1 MNLKYV
7 IIDAGHGIDTPG
19 KRTPLINNNKDYI
32 IEFEFNISLSI
43 MLYKLLKDS
52 NIKVDFSFN
61 SLYDSN
67 LSDRIFNINKNLL
80 LNKHS
85 HKPILVSFHTNA
97 FGDGKSFN
105 NVRGIEILY
114 NPDKSEGLKLSEFI
128 HKEFISNI
136 PNLIDRGL
144 KNRSNL
150 ALLNKLDLPACIIE
164 CGFMT
169 NKEDIE
175 LLTNYNYKLTLVH
188 AIYKAIIKYYE

>member
-19 KRTPLINNNKDYI
+19 KRTPIINNNKDYI
-32 IEFEFNISLSI
+32 LEFEFNISLSI
-43 MLYKLLKDS
+43 ILYKLLKNN

-61 SLYDSN
+61 SIYDSD
-67 LSDRIFNINKNLL
+67 LSNRIFNINKNLL
-80 LNKHS
+80 LTKRS
-85 HKPILVSFHTNA
+85 YKPILVSFHTNA

-105 NVRGIEILY
+105 NARGVEILY
-114 NPDKSEGLKLSEFI
+114 NPNNLDGLRLSEFI
-128 HKEFISNI
+128 HKELVNSI

-150 ALLNKLDLPACIIE
+150 ALLNKSNLPSCIIE

-169 NKEDIE
+169 NKEDVE
-175 LLTNYNYKLTLVH
+175 LLTNYNYKLNLVH
-188 AIYKAIIKYYE
+188 AIYNGIIKYYE